1 VGLGSADLPED
12 HAVSLLEITG
22 LTKQF
27 GQLAAVRDVDLQIAA
42 GERHAII
49 GANGA
54 GKTSLFHLITGRLQ
68 PTAGNIRFRGAEI
81 TGLAP
86 HRIVRMGLARSFQ
99 VTNIFPRLSVRE
111 NVRLGIQARRGQR
124 WRSARA
130 IMAATQEQAS
140 ELLKRINL
148 FNVEDKIA
156 GTLSYGDQRRLEI
169 GLALAS
175 DPILVLLDEPTAG
188 MSLTASQ
195 EIVALLQ
202 ETPRAITIVLIEHD
216 IDVVLRFSDRV
227 TVMHQGTI
235 LAQGKPREIERDAR
249 VQQAYFGEALQG
261 ETEAIP

>member
-1 VGLGSADLPED
+1 VN
-12 HAVSLLEITG
+12 LLEITG

-68 PTAGNIRFRGAEI
+68 PTTGNIRFRGADI

-111 NVRLGIQARRGQR
+111 NVRLGIQARRGPR

-148 FNVEDKIA
+148 FSVEDKIA

-175 DPILVLLDEPTAG
+175 DPVLVLLDEPTAG

-216 IDVVLRFSDRV
+216 IDVVLRFCDRV

-235 LAQGKPREIERDAR
+235 LAQGKPREVESDAR

-261 ETEAIP
+261 VTETVP

>member
-1 VGLGSADLPED
+1 MN
-12 HAVSLLEITG
+12 LLEITG

-68 PTAGNIRFRGAEI
+68 PTAGNIHFRGADI

-111 NVRLGIQARRGQR
+111 NLRLGIQARCGQR

-148 FNVEDKIA
+148 SSVEDNIA

-175 DPILVLLDEPTAG
+175 DPVLVLLDEPTAG
-188 MSLTASQ
+188 MSLAASQ

-216 IDVVLRFSDRV
+216 IDVVLRFCDRV

-235 LAQGKPREIERDAR
+235 LAQGKPREVESDAR
-249 VQQAYFGEALQG
+249 VQQAYFGEALHG
-261 ETEAIP
+261 VTETNP

>member
-1 VGLGSADLPED
+1 VGLGSADLPERN
-12 HAVSLLEITG
+12 AVNLLEITG

-27 GQLAAVRDVDLQIAA
+27 GQLAAVRDLDLQIAA

-68 PTAGNIRFRGAEI
+68 PTTGNIRFRGADI

-148 FNVEDKIA
+148 FSVEDKIA

-175 DPILVLLDEPTAG
+175 DPVLVLLDEPTAG

-216 IDVVLRFSDRV
+216 IDVVFRFCDRV

-235 LAQGKPREIERDAR
+235 LAQGKPREVESDAR

-261 ETEAIP
+261 VTEAIP